1 MSGPL
6 KHAAAMEDAYCAW
19 LGATGSHARLAAAV
33 TLVARCN
40 AYVAALSANLELP
53 VAREQICGEL
63 EDGA

>member
-1 MSGPL
+1 MTPL
-6 KHAAAMEDAYCAW
+6 KHAAAMEGAFCAW

-40 AYVAALSANLELP
+40 AYVDALSANLELP
-53 VAREQICGEL
+53 SVAREQICGEL